1 MVTAIFPE
9 PPSVPVPAGTGSS
22 PPEVFPGR
30 REIPQPLREGIQEHA
45 EFAGSTPCPAALS
58 APSLLPR
65 TVVSRC
71 PQTQLSDHLSAGPVS
86 QQCYSSSQLSCKAT
100 APAPLLAQ
108 HPRDKG
114 HRIACCRHRG
124 GRAGFGDR
132 AGKHPPDRQSG
143 YGWVLGIQT
152 GKQAGAQPGEIPS
165 FKEMIQ
171 REAIHGAHAPRATGE
186 ST

>member
-1 MVTAIFPE
+1 MQSLLGAPPAQQHCLHQASCLAQWYPGFPKRSSLTTSVLVWSPNSATAPH
-9 PPSVPVPAGTGSS
+9 SS
-22 PPEVFPGR
+22 AAK
-30 REIPQPLREGIQEHA
+30 PQPLLHSWHSIPG
-45 EFAGSTPCPAALS
+45 
-58 APSLLPR
+58 
-65 TVVSRC
+65 
-71 PQTQLSDHLSAGPVS
+71 
-86 QQCYSSSQLSCKAT
+86 
-100 APAPLLAQ
+100 
-108 HPRDKG
+108 DKG

-143 YGWVLGIQT
+143 YGWVLGIQR

-165 FKEMIQ
+165 FKGMIQ